1 MSFVNE
7 PQMVKSQMGSLMKSN
22 SSNQFGASLLLV
34 AAATLAACASAP
46 KTVPEVEAARAQI
59 DRVAQAPLA
68 REAAAARLDK
78 AQQALTSAEANVQ
91 AKKVDLAKQDAYIA
105 NRNAL
110 IAEQQIAE
118 LYAHR
123 QVEQG
128 EAARNRVL
136 IEARERETQQA
147 RAATEAA
154 RAQAAAADAAAQSA
168 DAQAQ
173 QLRQELLEMQ
183 AKQTERGMVIT
194 LGDVL
199 FDTGQAE
206 LKPGALNTV
215 ERLAGFLNEHPDLR
229 VLIEG
234 HTDSRGSADYNLGL
248 SERRAAAVRAAL
260 GARGIDGSRIQARGL
275 GKDYPVASNDS
286 REGQQ
291 QNRRV
296 EIVFSDKKGEF
307 PRGAQRA
314 PLAGL

>member
-1 MSFVNE
+1 
-7 PQMVKSQMGSLMKSN
+7 MKAI
-22 SSNQFGASLLLV
+22 SSNTLRASVAFAV
-34 AAATLAACASAP
+34 AAALAACASAP

-68 REAAAARLDK
+68 REAAAARIDK
-78 AQQALTSAEANVQ
+78 AQQALKSAEANAQ
-91 AKKVDLAKQDAYIA
+91 AKKIDIAKQDAYVA

-118 LYAHR
+118 LYAKR

-136 IEARERETQQA
+136 IEARERETERA
-147 RAATEAA
+147 RAATDAA
-154 RAQAAAADAAAQSA
+154 RAQAEAAGAQAAAAGAAAQSA

-173 QLRQELLEMQ
+173 QLRKELLELQ
-183 AKQTERGMVIT
+183 ARQTDRGMVIT

-199 FDTGQAE
+199 FDTGRAE
-206 LKPGALNTV
+206 LQPGALNTV
-215 ERLAGFLNEHPDLR
+215 ERLAGFLNEHPELR

-234 HTDSRGSADYNLGL
+234 HTDSRGSAEYNLGL

-260 GARGIDGSRIQARGL
+260 ASRGIDGNRIQARGL

-296 EIVFSDKKGEF
+296 EIVFSDKSGGF
-307 PRGAQRA
+307 PAGAQRA